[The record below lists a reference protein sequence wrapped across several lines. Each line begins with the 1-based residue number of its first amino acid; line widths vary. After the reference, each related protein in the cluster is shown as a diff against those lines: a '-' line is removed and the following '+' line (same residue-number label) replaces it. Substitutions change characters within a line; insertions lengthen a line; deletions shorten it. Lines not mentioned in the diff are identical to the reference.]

1 MALVELKSD
10 LSQINSFDQP
20 NRNVEKES
28 ANASAADSKKRGKF
42 LDAKGDFVSPFNYS
56 ETNKA
61 QPIRKDLGRK
71 SFENNNFRGE
81 RGNPSTF
88 DSNIFDSRGN
98 KRINF
103 DPRRPYTID
112 RNSELL
118 ELHTKDNF
126 LEKLY
131 GRALSNTDELG
142 IRKNTRFS
150 FDQPFVI
157 RRVDNR
163 LGFGGLEQFSKNNTI
178 LKFLD
183 TAGGIVDSVS
193 GAVLGRSPNEF
204 VGASVNSFTRTAKF

>member
-20 NRNVEKES
+20 DRNVEKES
-28 ANASAADSKKRGKF
+28 PNASAADSKKRGKF

-56 ETNKA
+56 QANKA

-118 ELHTKDNF
+118 KLHTEDNF

-131 GRALSNTDELG
+131 GRALINTDELG

-157 RRVDNR
+157 RKVDNR
-163 LGFGGLEQFSKNNTI
+163 LGFG
-178 LKFLD
+178 
-183 TAGGIVDSVS
+183 
-193 GAVLGRSPNEF
+193 
-204 VGASVNSFTRTAKF
+204 